1 MVPVIYYKYE
11 AGMIL
16 ALSSSSGGR
25 LHRRVFLVIV
35 IGVGERVGGKQ
46 GDFYGAGAAT
56 LSTTLVPCFSQ
67 EAPGGFFGREVL
79 ASCCFFAAS
88 KKKGRGLFGLCTHT
102 THEKQSVEFSRS
114 STALNL
120 HPFTNHHTMRLS
132 RPSQPSLLRAVF
144 FFYVRRACVCRARDS
159 PLVWWCWLCGGW
171 RATTVDNRNYRVPRT
186 LPLVDCC
193 RVTSFE

>member
-1 MVPVIYYKYE
+1 
-11 AGMIL
+11 MIL

-88 KKKGRGLFGLCTHT
+88 KKKREGAVRPMHAHNTRETKRRVLEVKYGTEPAPVHQPPHDATVPSLSTIPPPCGLFFLRTSGVRV
-102 THEKQSVEFSRS
+102 SVVRE
-114 STALNL
+114 T
-120 HPFTNHHTMRLS
+120 RL
-132 RPSQPSLLRAVF
+132 
-144 FFYVRRACVCRARDS
+144 
-159 PLVWWCWLCGGW
+159 WCGGVGCVVGGGPQPLTT
-171 RATTVDNRNYRVPRT
+171 ATTGFPELYHLLTVAV
-186 LPLVDCC
+186 
-193 RVTSFE
+193 